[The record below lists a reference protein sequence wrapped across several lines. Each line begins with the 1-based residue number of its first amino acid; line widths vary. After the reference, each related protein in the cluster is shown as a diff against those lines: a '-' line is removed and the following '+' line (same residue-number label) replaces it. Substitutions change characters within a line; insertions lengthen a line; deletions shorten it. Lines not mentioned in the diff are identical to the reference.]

1 MISNILLLALPL
13 ALAYLFSA
21 LWHRR
26 FKQFADFPQLKPSLL
41 WGHLK
46 ALHEFTLKA
55 TPGVHHD
62 AVLAN
67 VAKALGNPPLMM
79 FDLRPVSY
87 PMVVVTS
94 HEVAEQISRVSK
106 AFPWSTPKSP
116 TMGALV
122 SLVGPQSIIT
132 KQNEDWKQ
140 LRKRFNPGFAPQ
152 HLMSL
157 LPCILDKT
165 DIFLERLDR
174 YASSGQ
180 EFRLLKLTI
189 ELTFDIIGAITMNVD
204 FDAQH
209 SQSSAQGE
217 FIRLYDQ
224 LLQEYGAKDGRLPWW
239 MYPRREWRRWRLG
252 KQIDRRLDDMIRQ
265 KHGEQLQLK
274 RQQEEEANGKATRSR
289 SRDILSLSL
298 QDSQELTGDL
308 LSETRDQIKT
318 FLFAGHDTTGI
329 LMAWLFYEL
338 SRSPRVLQAVRDELD
353 DLFGPDPDPA
363 VVRQKLLDP
372 DPNSDGGEELIHR
385 MTYTTAVIKEVLR
398 LYPPAG
404 TARMTRPGTG
414 FTVRTPDG
422 RSYCLDG
429 TILYNCATIIQRDRA
444 VFGDNADEFYPERW
458 LGDKSGIM
466 SAGAN
471 NDNDSHNEQQHQ
483 DGNNRKQQY
492 PPGAWRPFERGP
504 RNCIGQDLATIEA
517 RVIVAAVARR
527 YDFVKVG
534 LGELDR
540 DEKGRPMLDEEKGQ
554 YKTKSEVYNVST
566 K

>member
-1 MISNILLLALPL
+1 
-13 ALAYLFSA
+13 
-21 LWHRR
+21 
-26 FKQFADFPQLKPSLL
+26 
-41 WGHLK
+41 
-46 ALHEFTLKA
+46 
-55 TPGVHHD
+55 
-62 AVLAN
+62 
-67 VAKALGNPPLMM
+67 
-79 FDLRPVSY
+79 
-87 PMVVVTS
+87 
-94 HEVAEQISRVSK
+94 
-106 AFPWSTPKSP
+106 
-116 TMGALV
+116 
-122 SLVGPQSIIT
+122 
-132 KQNEDWKQ
+132 
-140 LRKRFNPGFAPQ
+140 
-152 HLMSL
+152 MSL

-209 SQSSAQGE
+209 SESSAQGE

-224 LLQEYGAKDGRLPWW
+224 LLQQFGATDGRLPWW
-239 MYPRREWRRWRLG
+239 MYPRREFARWRLA
-252 KQIDRRLDDMIRQ
+252 KQIDQRLDDIIRQ
-265 KHGEQLQLK
+265 KHAEQLQLK
-274 RQQEEEANGKATRSR
+274 RTQQEANGKTAR

-298 QDSQELTGDL
+298 QDSEELTPEM

-318 FLFAGHDTTGI
+318 FVFAGHDTTGI
-329 LMAWLFYEL
+329 LMAWLFHEL
-338 SRSPRVLQAVRDELD
+338 SRTPRALQAVRDELD
-353 DLFGPDPDPA
+353 ELFGRDADPA
-363 VVRQKLLDP
+363 VVRRKLLD
-372 DPNSDGGEELIHR
+372 DDGGEELIHR

-404 TARMTRPGTG
+404 TARMAAPGTG
-414 FTVRTPDG
+414 FTVRTSDG

-429 TILYNCATIIQRDRA
+429 AILYNCATVIQRDRA
-444 VFGDNADEFYPERW
+444 VFGDNADDFYPERW

-471 NDNDSHNEQQHQ
+471 NDNENNNEQ
-483 DGNNRKQQY
+483 DASNNNRKQQY

-534 LGELDR
+534 LGELDLDER
-540 DEKGRPMLDEEKGQ
+540 GRPVLDEKKGQ
-554 YKTKSEVYNVST
+554 YKTKSEVYNVSNNDCRGCAPT
-566 K
+566 RRVPSPFSIGLTD